1 MVVTGPVTHYIY
13 QFLEGI
19 VGSKQSGV
27 SSLKK
32 AILERLMF
40 APPYLLAL
48 FYFVARMEVSKNWV
62 AKLLCMLQRGIF
74 SLHFRGGLTSKPG
87 SR

>member
-13 QFLEGI
+13 QFLEG
-19 VGSKQSGV
+19 VVSKQSNF

-32 AILERLMF
+32 AILDRLMF

-48 FYFVARMEVSKNWV
+48 FYFVARMEVSMWYAV
-62 AKLLCMLQRGIF
+62 
-74 SLHFRGGLTSKPG
+74 S
-87 SR
+87 